1 MKKHHAPDPESREL
15 SRFFAELDR
24 AEAAELT
31 REIAGETPAEP
42 LPPQLER
49 RLLRARRAAALRRG
63 LSRAAVWVLF
73 ALSAAGFTALSAL
86 GFTALPA
93 GAVESLAQWNLSLF
107 TAEDGAGSILIY
119 YPFRL
124 NPQPVGEV
132 EFGWLPEGFAPDET
146 GPSSLSH
153 LFSTEDAGE
162 EAGTARTY
170 CFRNGERTFS
180 LTVTQLDSIFIGYA
194 GIEDAASERLTLK
207 DGQEAA
213 CIAGEGSTILL
224 WHDGRCQY
232 YLTGDLSREE
242 AVRVAEE
249 VSLS

>member
-31 REIAGETPAEP
+31 REIAGKTPAEP

-49 RLLRARRAAALRRG
+49 RLLRTRRAAALRRG

-73 ALSAAGFTALSAL
+73 ALSAAGFTALQ
-86 GFTALPA
+86 A

-107 TAEDGAGSILIY
+107 TAEDGAVSIMIY
-119 YPFRL
+119 YPFSPS
-124 NPQPVGEV
+124 PQPVGEV
-132 EFGWLPEGFAPDET
+132 EFGWLPEGFAPDEA
-146 GPSSLSH
+146 GPSVFSS
-153 LFSTEDAGE
+153 LFSAEGAQDGE
-162 EAGTARTY
+162 NAARTY
-170 CFRNGERTFS
+170 CFRNGDRTFS
-180 LTVTQLDSIFIGYA
+180 LAVTQLDSIFISYA

-207 DGQEAA
+207 GGQEAA
-213 CIAGEGSTILL
+213 CISSEGSTILL
-224 WHDGRCQY
+224 WHDGRYQY
-232 YLTGDLSREE
+232 DLIGDLSREE
-242 AVRVAEE
+242 AIRVAEG

>member
-1 MKKHHAPDPESREL
+1 MNKRHAPDPESREL

-49 RLLRARRAAALRRG
+49 RLLRTRRAAALRRG

-73 ALSAAGFTALSAL
+73 ALSAAGFTALQ
-86 GFTALPA
+86 A

-107 TAEDGAGSILIY
+107 TAEDGAGSIMIY

-124 NPQPVGEV
+124 NSQPVGEV
-132 EFGWLPEGFAPDET
+132 EFGWLPDGFAPDET
-146 GPSSLSH
+146 GPAAFSH
-153 LFSTEDAGE
+153 LFGAEGTGE
-162 EAGTARTY
+162 EADAARTY

-180 LTVTQLDSIFIGYA
+180 LAVTQPDSIFVSYA
-194 GIEDAASERLTLK
+194 GIEDAAAERLTLK
-207 DGQEAA
+207 DGQEAV
-213 CIAGEGSTILL
+213 CIAEEGSTILL

-232 YLTGDLSREE
+232 YLIGDLSREE
-242 AVRVAEE
+242 AIRVAEE
-249 VSLS
+249 ASLS

>member
-24 AEAAELT
+24 AESAELT

-49 RLLRARRAAALRRG
+49 RLLRTRRAAALRRG

-73 ALSAAGFTALSAL
+73 ALSAAGFTALSAI
-86 GFTALPA
+86 GFAALPA
-93 GAVESLAQWNLSLF
+93 GAVEPLVQWNLSLF

-124 NPQPVGEV
+124 NSQPVGEV
-132 EFGWLPEGFAPDET
+132 EFGWLPDGFAPDET
-146 GPSSLSH
+146 GPSSLSI
-153 LFSTEDAGE
+153 LFGTEDAGK
-162 EAGTARTY
+162 EADAARTY

-180 LTVTQLDSIFIGYA
+180 LTVTQPDSIFVSYT
-194 GIEDAASERLTLK
+194 GIEGAAAERLTLK
-207 DGQEAA
+207 DGQEAV
-213 CIAGEGSTILL
+213 CIAEEDSTILL
-224 WHDGRCQY
+224 WHDGRYQY
-232 YLTGDLSREE
+232 DLIGDLTREE
-242 AVRVAEE
+242 AIRVAEE
-249 VSLS
+249 ASLS